1 MPHIVE
7 RPKHWARGQA
17 HVPPILAPFHD
28 QDNHPITQE
37 FLFRVLPYSD
47 GYAIVSTIHHKPAIP
62 TRDELHMFKDS
73 MAIPLSDIVEMEQRL
88 DALRLQ
94 IEDPVK
100 ITGGEVLGATGHIVD
115 LHLDN
120 SDSTHRTSTVVVET
134 SDGVQVEVAFQNVR
148 KVLAVGDSVL
158 VVDGVH
164 QGYTGWIVGIEG
176 VNVHLFDDATCEG
189 VCVSGHQVVFYEAP
203 KTKYTQTQPDT
214 SQAPPDFHFSKLT
227 AFVVYCLSIQQQLSW

>member
-1 MPHIVE
+1 KRKRAAGKGKQKEKEKEKEKIRIPQCIPQQRLDISLLEDLGFEVTHQSVMPHIVE
-7 RPKHWARGQA
+7 HPKHWARGQA

-28 QDNHPITQE
+28 QDNRPITQE
-37 FLFRVLPYSD
+37 FLFRGLPYSD

-120 SDSTHRTSTVVVET
+120 LSVMIFNLRHPSP
-134 SDGVQVEVAFQNVR
+134 FQ
-148 KVLAVGDSVL
+148 D
-158 VVDGVH
+158 
-164 QGYTGWIVGIEG
+164 
-176 VNVHLFDDATCEG
+176 
-189 VCVSGHQVVFYEAP
+189 
-203 KTKYTQTQPDT
+203 
-214 SQAPPDFHFSKLT
+214 
-227 AFVVYCLSIQQQLSW
+227 